1 MGAHQHIVANP
12 TDDYRQEPRGTVAF
26 VLHSHLPWVLGHGG
40 WPVGEEWLYQAYAH
54 SYLPLF
60 DALAHLGARGF
71 RNIASL
77 GITPILAAQLDD
89 SKNGGGAGIL
99 AAQLATSSRKPAK

>member
-1 MGAHQHIVANP
+1 
-12 TDDYRQEPRGTVAF
+12 
-26 VLHSHLPWVLGHGG
+26 HLPWVLGHGG

-77 GITPILAAQLDD
+77 GITPILAVQLDD
-89 SKNGGGAGIL
+89 PRTVTGLESWLHNWQLRAGSLPNNHPVRDYELGRAQSAL
-99 AAQLATSSRKPAK
+99 AIFRGH